1 MVSNHLGD
9 MYAIQKTNFK
19 HRMLKYIYLEK
30 TFRLSS
36 KYFVKKNMNFQQ
48 KSESFGQIIHY
59 NTNFYLYLYLFIYL
73 HNLCIKLN
81 FLKHF

>member
-9 MYAIQKTNFK
+9 MYAIQEANFK

-36 KYFVKKNMNFQQ
+36 KYFIEKTLNFQQ
-48 KSESFGQIIHY
+48 KSESFSQIIHY
-59 NTNFYLYLYLFIYL
+59 NTIF
-73 HNLCIKLN
+73 
-81 FLKHF
+81 